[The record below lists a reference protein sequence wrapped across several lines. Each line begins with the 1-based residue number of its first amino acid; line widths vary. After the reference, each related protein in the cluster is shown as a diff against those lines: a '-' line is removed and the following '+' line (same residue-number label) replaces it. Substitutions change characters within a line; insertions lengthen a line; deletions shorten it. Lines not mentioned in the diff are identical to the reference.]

1 MIRLAQLSG
10 SKYLTSYDQSCHL
23 SGSVALFVM
32 LAGYDLARRPAVGRH
47 DVLRALHA
55 RSVLGVVLWG
65 LWLLSAVAGFCFRIC
80 YRW

>member
-1 MIRLAQLSG
+1 V
-10 SKYLTSYDQSCHL
+10 CHL